1 MYRNVHTNTHVGATR
16 IGTTAL
22 SLYNSDYA
30 VRWAGFVRATTA
42 GTYEFKTEL
51 LGANNS
57 DIGYNANTPSYE
69 RVRLWIG
76 NRMVQY
82 QPAYPPTRLVVL
94 SLVRLV
100 VDCTASAATRYPIKV
115 YYKQSVLNA
124 SSGLRLQWRRE
135 SSTRQVHYAPTLRD
149 IKYGIKWNQL
159 CDHMDDGLDI
169 YLT

>member
-76 NRMVQY
+76 NRMVIDQWDSLSSY
-82 QPAYPPTRLVVL
+82 APLGTFAMGAGDTRYSTSPPTLPR
-94 SLVRLV
+94 
-100 VDCTASAATRYPIKV
+100 AWWY
-115 YYKQSVLNA
+115 
-124 SSGLRLQWRRE
+124 
-135 SSTRQVHYAPTLRD
+135 
-149 IKYGIKWNQL
+149 
-159 CDHMDDGLDI
+159 
-169 YLT
+169 